1 MLLLIG
7 VSTVMYW
14 MNLAFL
20 CCKNDTEYMGH
31 PVNLVPI
38 PFANLYENRVETTYS
53 TTTYYIAPTPTITIV

>member
-14 MNLAFL
+14 MNLAFP

-38 PFANLYENRVETTYS
+38 PFANLYENRVETTY
-53 TTTYYIAPTPTITIV
+53 IVQLHTI